1 MPSDRVRKEITNYA
15 QFFLEKM
22 LDCVENTK
30 DYAKISAVNK
40 IDNKAFPMYQT
51 TVKRKAL

>member
-1 MPSDRVRKEITNYA
+1 MPSDRVRKEITNYV
-15 QFFLEKM
+15 QIFLGKM

-30 DYAKISAVNK
+30 DYAKISEVNK
-40 IDNKAFPMYQT
+40 IDKKAFPMYQT